1 MLITFAGCGALGS
14 LVASKFIEAGHDI
27 QVFQRPGAQFDALAA
42 NGITVESD
50 GKRCVF
56 PLVAISSQADRL
68 APSRLIIVLVKAY
81 STTKIGAVRKIL
93 SPDGIALTLQNGLGP
108 ADMLAEIFGNERSAA
123 GITTIGSY
131 LISPGV
137 TGLGGWGDTV
147 IGPWQVGVDIS
158 WIAETFKKAGIPV
171 ETADDPRPAIWQK
184 LAINAMVNPVTAL
197 TGLRV
202 GEARDRPAL
211 INIMQHLGREA
222 VTAAGRAGIDL
233 NFESIWQQNS
243 RNLVRTAANKTSM
256 LQDIEAE
263 RKMEIDAISG
273 SVLKYAEDEG
283 DFPYTRTIYSL
294 LKSIDDSRGL

>member
-1 MLITFAGCGALGS
+1 MLVTFAGCGALGS
-14 LVASKFIEAGHDI
+14 LLASRFIDAGHDV

-42 NGITVESD
+42 NGITIEAD
-50 GKRCVF
+50 GQRSAF
-56 PLVAISSQADRL
+56 PLAAVSSDAAKL

-81 STTKIGAVRKIL
+81 STAEIEGARDVL

-108 ADMLAEIFGNERSAA
+108 ADVLAGIFGDERSAA

-131 LISPGV
+131 TITPGV

-147 IGPWQVGVDIS
+147 IGPWQSGTDIS
-158 WIAETFKKAGIPV
+158 WIAEAFEDSGIPV
-171 ETADDPRPAIWQK
+171 ELEDDPRPAIWRK
-184 LAINAMVNPVTAL
+184 LAINAMVNPLTAL

-211 INIMQHLGREA
+211 IDMMQRLGREA
-222 VTAAGRAGIDL
+222 VTAAQRAGVKLD
-233 NFESIWQQNS
+233 FDSIWEQNS

-256 LQDIEAE
+256 LQDIEAG
-263 RKMEIDAISG
+263 RKTEIDAISG
-273 SVLKYAEDEG
+273 SVLKYAESEI

-294 LKSIDDSRGL
+294 LKSIDDSRGH